1 MIFCVRY
8 HCFVPI
14 VVVSV
19 LICGYVKIV
28 PLGRF
33 DWQAMVVIIRVLDD
47 DDDNDNDDDN
57 DSNNAHIQYSDS
69 KKRIQPCTHSI
80 FLFKITHPTMHT
92 FNILIQK
99 NASNH
104 AHIQYYV

>member
-14 VVVSV
+14 VSV

-28 PLGRF
+28 PLEYCY
-33 DWQAMVVIIRVLDD
+33 WQAMVVIIRVLDD

-57 DSNNAHIQYSDS
+57 DSNDDIDDDDDDG
-69 KKRIQPCTHSI
+69 
-80 FLFKITHPTMHT
+80 
-92 FNILIQK
+92 
-99 NASNH
+99 
-104 AHIQYYV
+104 